1 MRIKEKQDA
10 LYLRGVVI
18 PCGMTDATNDKA
30 CTAEDIKKI
39 FTNYLTHE
47 TDVQHTFIKN
57 FGVYTLENTIT
68 ETETEIAGQKVPAK
82 SWTASVMVVNPE
94 IKTMVTDQKLNGF
107 SLGAVGDDGLNEN
120 INFLNKSLRYEDLND
135 ADELNPLF
143 ISLVDN
149 AANGFKWE
157 VLEYGSFLAKST
169 NFDGDN
175 MTDNEKQKEIEN
187 EGTVP
192 AGLFERTI
200 NAFLKKSEETAPE
213 EPLEKAEETADPKE
227 EEETLEK
234 ADEDLTNAQLLEQL
248 PAAVAEA
255 VIVALKEAAKKEE
268 PLEKA
273 EDADETLEKA
283 EEDKKEEEE
292 KLEKSEGET
301 KEGIN
306 DSKNTLTKSTTK
318 VVDNTLNDAAA
329 EQFLN
334 SETRDSKGRNKKYMR
349 I

>member
-18 PCGMTDATNDKA
+18 PCGMTDTTNDKA

-82 SWTASVMVVNPE
+82 SWVASVMVANPE
-94 IKTMVTDQKLNGF
+94 IKPMVKDGKLNGF
-107 SLGAVGDDGLNEN
+107 SLGAVGDAGLNEN

-157 VLEYGSFLAKST
+157 VLEYSSFLAKSE
-169 NFDGDN
+169 NFNGDN
-175 MTDNEKQKEIEN
+175 MTDNEKQDIKN

-200 NAFLKKSEETAPE
+200 NAFLKKSEET
-213 EPLEKAEETADPKE
+213 ETPK

-234 ADEDLTNAQLLEQL
+234 AEEAAPKEEEEKLEKAEDDISNAQLLEQL

-255 VIVALKEAAKKEE
+255 VIAALKEQVKTEE

-273 EDADETLEKA
+273 EEETLEKA
-283 EEDKKEEEE
+283 ADEKEEEE
-292 KLEKSEGET
+292 KLEKSEEES
-301 KEGIN
+301 KEGIK
-306 DSKNTLTKSTTK
+306 DSNNTLTKSTSK
-318 VVDNTLNDAAA
+318 LVDNTVTAT
-329 EQFLN
+329 ETFLN
-334 SETRDSKGRNKKYMR
+334 SETRDRFGRNKKYMR
-349 I
+349 